1 MIQTFIKHLN
11 IYWYALCVLKPIR
24 NMIYEKHQTLPPHGG
39 RVLLT
44 QKILYDMGYS
54 YQTEIELLIHQ
65 IELEES
71 NYKYAVELKKD
82 YNTLRRMREN
92 IRELKEALHE
102 KLKQSNIPVENL
114 PERLRQNN
122 FVAAIGGYRA

>member
-1 MIQTFIKHLN
+1 M
-11 IYWYALCVLKPIR
+11 R
-24 NMIYEKHQTLPPHGG
+24 
-39 RVLLT
+39 
-44 QKILYDMGYS
+44 YS

-92 IRELKEALHE
+92 IRELKEALNE
-102 KLKQSNIPVENL
+102 KLKHSNIPVEKL
-114 PERLRQNN
+114 SDWLKQNN
-122 FVAAIGGYRA
+122 LVTASIGR

>member
-1 MIQTFIKHLN
+1 M
-11 IYWYALCVLKPIR
+11 
-24 NMIYEKHQTLPPHGG
+24 E
-39 RVLLT
+39 
-44 QKILYDMGYS
+44 YS

-92 IRELKEALHE
+92 IRELKQALEEQIKHSDIPGE
-102 KLKQSNIPVENL
+102 KLSEWLK
-114 PERLRQNN
+114 QNN
-122 FVAAIGGYRA
+122 FVTASVGH